1 MSSTKGIFK
10 ALENLIS
17 DSQTSKP
24 LKILIVAV
32 ESAPYASVGG
42 FSSVIAYL
50 SKELKRLGHD
60 VRIFMPK
67 FGFID
72 ERKYGLKLVKEGLKV
87 PTDFPENPYLMCN
100 VKTSFSNNV
109 QTYFLENQEYYELRA
124 NVYGYSDDPTRWAL
138 LSRGV
143 LEFIKSGEFVPDVIH
158 CNDWHTGIVSNYL
171 KTMYEEDKILSK
183 IPTIFTIH
191 NLAIQGNFDH
201 WHVTELDMD
210 DGRSAVASFFDERL
224 NKQNFMRRGILY
236 SDAVNTVSKTYSKEI
251 LSPEFG
257 QGLDKLLLELRS
269 KLYGIVNG
277 LDYEEF
283 NPETDKLIE
292 KNYDINSLELRLEN
306 KISLQKEFGLKESL
320 ETPLFGF
327 VGRLD
332 WQKGVDMMVKVL
344 ENVMKNFD
352 AQFVEVGGG
361 DGVIADMLRNLQRQF
376 PDKVGVHTHLNFALS
391 RSLFSGCDIILYP
404 SRFEPCGIVQ
414 LEAMRYGALPLV
426 RKVGGL
432 ADTVED
438 VNSVDGTGTGFVF
451 NDFDEFSL
459 YGQIVRAIELYRNK
473 VLWRKLQRNVMK
485 KDFSWGYSAKEY
497 ERLYLRAN
505 SLKNTESHSMV
516 MKA

>member
-1 MSSTKGIFK
+1 MCYHLSMSSTKGIFK

-17 DSQTSKP
+17 DSQSSKP

-72 ERKYGLKLVKEGLKV
+72 EQKYSLKLVKEGLKV
-87 PTDFPENPYLMCN
+87 PTDFPENPYLICN
-100 VKTSFSNNV
+100 VKTS
-109 QTYFLENQEYYELRA
+109 FLENQEYYELRA

-143 LEFIKSGEFVPDVIH
+143 LEFIRSGEFVPDIIH

-171 KTMYEEDKILSK
+171 KTMYKEDKILSE

-201 WHVTELDMD
+201 WHVAELDMD
-210 DGRSAVASFFDERL
+210 DGISAVASFFDERL

-269 KLYGIVNG
+269 KL
-277 LDYEEF
+277 
-283 NPETDKLIE
+283 
-292 KNYDINSLELRLEN
+292 
-306 KISLQKEFGLKESL
+306 
-320 ETPLFGF
+320 
-327 VGRLD
+327 
-332 WQKGVDMMVKVL
+332 
-344 ENVMKNFD
+344 
-352 AQFVEVGGG
+352 
-361 DGVIADMLRNLQRQF
+361 
-376 PDKVGVHTHLNFALS
+376 
-391 RSLFSGCDIILYP
+391 
-404 SRFEPCGIVQ
+404 
-414 LEAMRYGALPLV
+414 
-426 RKVGGL
+426 
-432 ADTVED
+432 
-438 VNSVDGTGTGFVF
+438 
-451 NDFDEFSL
+451 
-459 YGQIVRAIELYRNK
+459 
-473 VLWRKLQRNVMK
+473 
-485 KDFSWGYSAKEY
+485 
-497 ERLYLRAN
+497 
-505 SLKNTESHSMV
+505 
-516 MKA
+516 